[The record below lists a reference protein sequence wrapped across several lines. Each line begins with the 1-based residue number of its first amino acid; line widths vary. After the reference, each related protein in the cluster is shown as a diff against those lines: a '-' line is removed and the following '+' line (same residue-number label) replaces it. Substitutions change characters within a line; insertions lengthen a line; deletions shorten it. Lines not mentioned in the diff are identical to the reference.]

1 MEAGGGGN
9 EEDRSTRQ
17 RTAEGQSLALPS
29 LPFDSGLH
37 PQGLR
42 CTLTRCPRIFANIQ
56 PPAGSQPVSP
66 CETAKIVTLSERRD
80 TATRKTI
87 HFGAQR
93 GRRDAEKYRLK
104 EAQQLMDDFEKAK
117 GRAATSI
124 EELTEWAAERKGG
137 S

>member
-1 MEAGGGGN
+1 MVEMENA
-9 EEDRSTRQ
+9 DRRNSVVRQ
-17 RTAEGQSLALPS
+17 
-29 LPFDSGLH
+29 SGFRCPACL
-37 PQGLR
+37 LIRDCTLKDFR

-80 TATRKTI
+80 TAIRKTI
-87 HFGAQR
+87 VQR

-124 EELTEWAAERKGG
+124 EELTEWGYGAER
-137 S
+137 